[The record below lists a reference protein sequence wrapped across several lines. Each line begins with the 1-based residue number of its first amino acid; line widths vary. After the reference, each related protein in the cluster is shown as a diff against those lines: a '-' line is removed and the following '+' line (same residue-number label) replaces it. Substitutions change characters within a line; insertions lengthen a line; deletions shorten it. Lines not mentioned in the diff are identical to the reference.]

1 MLKINLFNMND
12 LLNFNI
18 KYNINEYLYY
28 ILRIINLIFILF
40 NKLKISIYERKQLN
54 IYINIY
60 VFYIF
65 LQYSLFINIYIY
77 IYIIK

>member
-1 MLKINLFNMND
+1 MND